1 MNIPLKVVRTAAP
14 VPWSTGAS
22 TQTLNASPTTTLTYD
37 SEARIVEAKEPKRV
51 VLIPI
56 DNVAYML
63 PLAGNEAVYAP
74 QAPPPA
80 EVIQFAKPKVDDTIR
95 YGRDAAGNVVALKD

>member
-37 SEARIVEAKEPKRV
+37 SDARIVEAKEPKRV

-63 PLAGNEAVYAP
+63 PISGNESLYNPAK
-74 QAPPPA
+74 PPPA
-80 EVIQFAKPKVDDTIR
+80 EVITFAKPKVDDTVR
-95 YGRDAAGNVVALKD
+95 YGRDAAGNVVPIE